1 MFNGTQFT
9 KILSLCLSV
18 SVSNA
23 RAHTHTLPHPN
34 FSLSAI
40 SHRLSHKPTQKP
52 SPTSLTVVQ
61 TIYQMENLASNFSP
75 SLPFCHARGT
85 RPCQT
90 GTRSRGNVTVSL
102 FIRSPSSA
110 STHTSIQSLALSAE
124 LSSNRVG
131 LCEWGCP
138 PLSQD

>member
-1 MFNGTQFT
+1 MCSLGLNLPRFSRSVS
-9 KILSLCLSV
+9 LSLSQM
-18 SVSNA
+18 
-23 RAHTHTLPHPN
+23 HTHVHTHCHTLI

-40 SHRLSHKPTQKP
+40 SHRLSLKPTHKP

-61 TIYQMENLASNFSP
+61 TIYQMENLASTFSP

-85 RPCQT
+85 MPCQT

-102 FIRSPSSA
+102 FIPHLQQA
-110 STHTSIQSLALSAE
+110 HTSIQSLALSAE